1 MEKVLIIVGPTA
13 SGKSALGVEIA
24 RRFNGEVISA
34 DSRQVYRRL
43 NIGTG
48 KITKREMR
56 GVPHHLLN
64 VASPKRKF
72 SASDF
77 VRHASKAY
85 SSVLQNT
92 RIAILVGGTG
102 YYIDAFAGRIPLPE
116 VPPNL
121 QLRKKLDR
129 KTAAHLYSLLK
140 QRDPRRAK
148 QMTTP
153 SERNNKRRLIRALE
167 IVESFGYVPMFDL
180 RGRTFDALWI
190 GINPGL
196 KQLEQRIQKRLL
208 ARIKIGMVAE
218 AKKLHTQGLS
228 YRRMEE
234 LGLEYRSLARFLQGK
249 ISKQEMIDELHRDIR
264 RYAKKQ
270 LAYWKRNKEIQWFK
284 PSEKQKIKKVV
295 QMWLKE

>member
-48 KITKREMR
+48 EIKKREMR

-102 YYIDAFAGRIPLPE
+102 YYIDAFAGRITLPE

-196 KQLEQRIQKRLL
+196 KQLEQKIQKRLL

-295 QMWLKE
+295 QMWLKK

>member
-92 RIAILVGGTG
+92 RIS
-102 YYIDAFAGRIPLPE
+102 FARMS
-116 VPPNL
+116 
-121 QLRKKLDR
+121 D
-129 KTAAHLYSLLK
+129 
-140 QRDPRRAK
+140 
-148 QMTTP
+148 
-153 SERNNKRRLIRALE
+153 E
-167 IVESFGYVPMFDL
+167 I
-180 RGRTFDALWI
+180 
-190 GINPGL
+190 
-196 KQLEQRIQKRLL
+196 
-208 ARIKIGMVAE
+208 
-218 AKKLHTQGLS
+218 
-228 YRRMEE
+228 
-234 LGLEYRSLARFLQGK
+234 
-249 ISKQEMIDELHRDIR
+249 
-264 RYAKKQ
+264 
-270 LAYWKRNKEIQWFK
+270 
-284 PSEKQKIKKVV
+284 
-295 QMWLKE
+295 

>member
-1 MEKVLIIVGPTA
+1 
-13 SGKSALGVEIA
+13 
-24 RRFNGEVISA
+24 
-34 DSRQVYRRL
+34 
-43 NIGTG
+43 
-48 KITKREMR
+48 MR

-102 YYIDAFAGRIPLPE
+102 YYIDAFAGRITLPE

-196 KQLEQRIQKRLL
+196 KQLEQKIQKRLL

-295 QMWLKE
+295 QMWLKK